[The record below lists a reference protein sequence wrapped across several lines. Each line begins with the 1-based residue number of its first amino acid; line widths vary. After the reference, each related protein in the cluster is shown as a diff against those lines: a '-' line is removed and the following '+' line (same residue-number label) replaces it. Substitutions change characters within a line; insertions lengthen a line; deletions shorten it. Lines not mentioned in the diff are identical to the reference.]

1 MTPKHT
7 RRSFAKTLGTA
18 AVGLTVPVV
27 ASQRASAYSDGDRVE
42 PTTDLNTRHR
52 PGTDSRVLQTMSSGT
67 VGEVMNGPETKDGY
81 TWWGIH
87 WLNADVWGWS
97 VEQYLQSTGG
107 GGGGGG
113 GKPSVQ
119 YDQAASGNYANAS
132 RSAGDI
138 RWAIIHTIEGSY
150 ETGINVFNDPGSNA
164 SAHYVVG
171 DEPGQ
176 MTQMVDDADIAYT
189 AGNYDYNSAGL
200 NFEHEGFAAEGH
212 PDSLY
217 QNAADIVGW
226 VCEEYGIPK
235 THPSGVAPAS
245 PSEGGGG
252 VIGHAQVPDP
262 DNPSVGGGA
271 SNHTDPGEGWDWS
284 YFMSL
289 L

>member
-1 MTPKHT
+1 MTRKLN
-7 RRSFAKTLGTA
+7 RRTFAKGIGTA
-18 AVGLTVPVV
+18 ATALATPAILSGT
-27 ASQRASAYSDGDRVE
+27 ASAFSDGDRVE
-42 PTTDLNTRHR
+42 STTDLNTRHR
-52 PGTDSRVLQTMSSGT
+52 PGTASRVLDTMPSGT

-97 VEQYLQSTGG
+97 VERYLDSTSP
-107 GGGGGG
+107 GGGGG
-113 GKPSVQ
+113 GKPSVR
-119 YDQAASGNYANAS
+119 YDQAAAGNYGTAN

-150 ETGINVFNDPGSNA
+150 QTGINVFNNPDSGV

-171 DEPGQ
+171 NDAGQ
-176 MTQMVDDADIAYT
+176 ITQMVDDSDIAYT
-189 AGNYDYNSAGL
+189 AGNYDYNTTGL
-200 NFEHEGFAAEGH
+200 NFEHDGFAAEGH

-226 VCEEYGIPK
+226 VCEAYDIPK
-235 THPSGVAPAS
+235 EHPSGVAPADATA
-245 PSEGGGG
+245 GGG
-252 VIGHAQVPDP
+252 VIGHEQVPDP
-262 DNPSVGGGA
+262 NNPSLGGGA
-271 SNHTDPGEGWDWS
+271 NHHGDPGAGWDWE